1 MFKVGI
7 INNRTL
13 FKNINNIITINPYSN
28 FNFVT
33 KECFDAF
40 CTFPEEKDEMIN
52 FKFISY
58 NNKLIY
64 RNNDQIYAIFNNE
77 IYLNFILI
85 VLNNPNNNN
94 LYFTLLHKNLSV
106 FMKQIGLV
114 EAMKEINDNYIK
126 IIFNK
131 SYENIIN
138 KKKQFTDLISSLIN
152 FDYNFQILDSNEI
165 HKKVY
170 YLINED
176 WLDNFKNKLN
186 YIAQLNQSNINDLSP
201 TIKTMFNNFIN
212 NISENDN
219 IEIINQGSKIVN
231 YLNDNTNNKIIK
243 FYDNYSFINED
254 VWSNLIKI
262 FNWNIEIKTFAYI
275 NKNYFLIYYDENNF

>member
-1 MFKVGI
+1 MENNINVLSHEEKVIYNQIESYYLSQNLLKKLIKKNIQAEIELYIINGEWLRQWKKYSCYDEMKCNLPLKNPIKWRETRIENKSNKFKVGI

-138 KKKQFTDLISSLIN
+138 KKKN
-152 FDYNFQILDSNEI
+152 
-165 HKKVY
+165 
-170 YLINED
+170 
-176 WLDNFKNKLN
+176 
-186 YIAQLNQSNINDLSP
+186 
-201 TIKTMFNNFIN
+201 
-212 NISENDN
+212 
-219 IEIINQGSKIVN
+219 
-231 YLNDNTNNKIIK
+231 
-243 FYDNYSFINED
+243 
-254 VWSNLIKI
+254 
-262 FNWNIEIKTFAYI
+262 
-275 NKNYFLIYYDENNF
+275 FLI